1 MDFEIYADESGL
13 EALINKEAH
22 TYCSI
27 GGIWIPAENR
37 LQLKDDLKAIKAS
50 YKINGELKWHK
61 MSPSY
66 YNLYK
71 EIIDYFFS
79 SQFIRFRVILVEANL
94 VDNVK
99 FNNTDAELGFYKF
112 YYQLLHHWI
121 YDFNTYNI
129 FLDHKV
135 NRNKG
140 RFKELER
147 VLDNANLTSDIKQ
160 VQGLPS
166 NEQLGIQLADV
177 LTGLVASKVNGGV
190 TSEAK
195 LNLIKYVEET
205 YLGKEIGPTPKWEEK
220 FNVFKIN
227 LKGGW

>member
-13 EALINKEAH
+13 EALINKKAH

-37 LQLKDDLKAIKAS
+37 LQFKEDLKTIKNQ
-50 YKINGELKWHK
+50 YKIKGELKWQK

-66 YNLYK
+66 YELYK
-71 EIIDYFFS
+71 EIIDYFFKTP
-79 SQFIRFRVILVEANL
+79 FIRFRVILVEASL

-166 NEQLGIQLADV
+166 NEQVGIQLADI
-177 LTGLVASKVNGGV
+177 LIGLVASKVNGGV
-190 TSEAK
+190 TSKAK
-195 LNLIKYVEET
+195 LNLIKYVEDA
-205 YLGKEIGPTPKWEEK
+205 YLGKEIAPTPKWEEK

>member
-1 MDFEIYADESGL
+1 MDFEVFADESGL

-22 TYCSI
+22 TYCAI
-27 GGIWIPAENR
+27 GGIWIPSENH
-37 LQLKDDLKAIKAS
+37 LQLKEGLKAIKAKH
-50 YKINGELKWHK
+50 KINGELKWQK
-61 MSPSY
+61 MSPSFFE
-66 YNLYK
+66 LYK
-71 EIIDYFFS
+71 DIIDYFFETP
-79 SQFIRFRVILVEANL
+79 FIRFRVILVEASL

-166 NEQLGIQLADV
+166 HEQLGIQLADV
-177 LTGLVASKVNGGV
+177 LTGLVASKMNRVV

-195 LNLIKYVEET
+195 LKLIKYVEDE
-205 YLGKEIGPTPKWEEK
+205 YLKKSIAPTGKWEEK

-227 LKGGW
+227 LTGGW